1 MSVEEHKREAA
12 ALGPVSCAVF
22 AISDT
27 RGEKEDLSGKR
38 MVELLTQAGHK
49 VVAYKIMG
57 NNPDIVAASIRE
69 QIDGEADLIITTG
82 GTGLSKKDST
92 IEVVGPLLDK
102 VLPGFGELF
111 RRLSYDQIG
120 SAAFLSRALL
130 GLAKGKIV
138 VCLPGSPRAVELA
151 LTSLIVPELNHL
163 IWEARR

>member
-1 MSVEEHKREAA
+1 MSVEEHKKEAA
-12 ALGPVSCAVF
+12 TLGPVRCAVF

-38 MVELLTQAGHK
+38 LVELLTQAGHK
-49 VVAYKIMG
+49 VVAYQVMG
-57 NNPDIVAASIRE
+57 NNPDLVKASIQE
-69 QIDGEADLIITTG
+69 QIKGEADLIITTG

-92 IEVVGPLLDK
+92 IEVVSPLLDK

-138 VCLPGSPRAVELA
+138 VCLPGSPRAAELA
-151 LTSLIVPELNHL
+151 LTNLIVPELNHL
-163 IWEARR
+163 VWEARR